1 MPEVALMLAANGY
14 WDAIQFL
21 QTRLARREDPTESNL
36 AFRARN
42 AQALL
47 ASGDPSAMAVFQEL
61 LRSDKEAVTSL
72 VFSLMT
78 ELGQPRLITLLQP
91 SIENSNPAYAL
102 DACKAVISLALPSFR
117 TRLLEYRIEFPEITH

>member
-1 MPEVALMLAANGY
+1 MTSSALESPLGTGFEQY
-14 WDAIQFL
+14 DACL
-21 QTRLARREDPTESNL
+21 LK
-36 AFRARN
+36 
-42 AQALL
+42 LL